1 MINYVLQAV
10 CGLVAGVAGGMGM
23 GGGTI
28 LIPVIN
34 IFCGIDIQSAKL
46 INLVSFLPMAAV
58 SLTIHAKN
66 GLVKFKRVLPTAV
79 VAALVSFLT
88 GYLSSDVDKNVSVKV
103 FGAFLAVLSIALFV
117 STKRNG
123 GDRDNLKRG

>member
-58 SLTIHAKN
+58 SLTIHAKI

-103 FGAFLAVLSIALFV
+103 FGKGS
-117 STKRNG
+117 
-123 GDRDNLKRG
+123 D